1 MLRIFPLGIESPN
14 QEKMM
19 NVENKSNGNVKKIL
33 FPFSTDQSKKQI
45 KRKCKEDFIPIHW
58 FNTFP

>member
-1 MLRIFPLGIESPN
+1 MLRIFPLGSESPN

-45 KRKCKEDFIPIHW
+45 KRKCKEDFIPIH
-58 FNTFP
+58 